1 MSRVFF
7 FYNGHK
13 INLIAEILVLRVII
27 KFVKLKIIQIIKLM
41 FVEPRDHD

>member
-1 MSRVFF
+1 MSGVFL

-13 INLIAEILVLRVII
+13 MNLTAEILVLRVII
-27 KFVKLKIIQIIKLM
+27 KFVKLKIILIIKLM